1 MPAILGIQCKC
12 KVSYD
17 QRAGQ
22 MIGKVTGVI
31 DYIADDHIL
40 VDVSGIGY
48 LIYVTGATL
57 NRLPVAG
64 QKISLFTE
72 LIVREDLL
80 QLVGFISINEREWYK
95 LLTSVQGVG
104 SKAALAVLGHIPIKA
119 LSRAIL
125 LEDSETIK
133 AAQGIGP
140 KIAKRLVLELKG
152 KVPTMLTLSGKKST
166 TLIDRKTNDYT
177 LEEEQPIAE
186 EDLPMGFEGDE
197 IRNLELDATSGL
209 VNLGYAQID
218 ASKVVAQIL
227 DEFGE
232 KLNVEDLIKM
242 SLKKLGK

>member
-1 MPAILGIQCKC
+1 
-12 KVSYD
+12 
-17 QRAGQ
+17 

-40 VDVSGIGY
+40 VDVLGIGY
-48 LIYVTGATL
+48 LIYVTGTTL

-80 QLVGFISINEREWYK
+80 QLVGFISLNEREWYK

-152 KVPTMLTLSGKKST
+152 KVPTLLTLSGKTSST
-166 TLIDRKTNDYT
+166 SRDQQASYYN

-186 EDLPMGFEGDE
+186 GNLHLEFEGDE
-197 IRNLELDATSGL
+197 ISNLELDATSGL

-218 ASKVVAQIL
+218 ASKVVAQVL
-227 DEFGE
+227 DEVGE
-232 KLNVEDLIKM
+232 KLNVEGLIKM
-242 SLKKLGK
+242 SLKKLGKKG